1 VPISASFFPTRR
13 ARFLRV
19 VAGELWLASCGWRV
33 VAGCLR
39 GCFRER
45 VCAVGEDILLSERE
59 GGWGEGNGR
68 AACVKRNEREQ
79 ARGTA

>member
-1 VPISASFFPTRR
+1 
-13 ARFLRV
+13 
-19 VAGELWLASCGWRV
+19 